1 MIMVMDAGGNEYR
14 CADQRTADKVIAETG
29 GHIVAMPDNTL
40 TLDDTLTAE
49 IDALAETYYRWAVT
63 EDSNPLA
70 GICNDLYRALLA
82 VLAQSAPEGT
92 QYPEGFA
99 DRVLNVFSDCR
110 PDRSLSSAREYVVA
124 ELAEY
129 AAWEAARELAKHGL
143 RAPIGWDKV

>member
-29 GHIVAMPDNTL
+29 GHIVAMPDDTL

-49 IDALAETYYRWAVT
+49 LDALAETYYRWAVT
-63 EDSNPLA
+63 ESPLA
-70 GICNDLYRALLA
+70 SICNNLYRALRQ
-82 VLAQSAPEGT
+82 VLTQTAPEGT
-92 QYPEGFA
+92 QDREGFA